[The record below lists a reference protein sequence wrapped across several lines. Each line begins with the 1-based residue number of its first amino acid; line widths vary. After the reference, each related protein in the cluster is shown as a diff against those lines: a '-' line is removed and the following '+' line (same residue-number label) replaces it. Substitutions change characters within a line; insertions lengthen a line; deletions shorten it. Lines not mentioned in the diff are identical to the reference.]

1 MAKSS
6 KKSVKDGNQM
16 AVVSTVDSTTS
27 TSTPAKAE
35 SKSST
40 PSLKSQVETFIRDAG
55 TDGCTVNQIASGL
68 NLIDDN
74 TDKVEAAKIMK
85 KLRVQARSVCGG
97 AASNR
102 SGRQAV
108 YILPN

>member
-6 KKSVKDGNQM
+6 KKSVKDGNQI
-16 AVVSTVDSTTS
+16 AVVETGSTTPS
-27 TSTPAKAE
+27 TSTP
-35 SKSST
+35 SKEAT

-68 NLIDDN
+68 SLIDDN